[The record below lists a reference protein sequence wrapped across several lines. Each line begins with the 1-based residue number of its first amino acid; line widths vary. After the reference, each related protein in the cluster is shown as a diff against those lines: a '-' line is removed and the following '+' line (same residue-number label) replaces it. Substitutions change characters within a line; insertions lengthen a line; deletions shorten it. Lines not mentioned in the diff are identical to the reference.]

1 MNAYDRS
8 WICFAKIGAMGN
20 DNVANDVF
28 NRTSAEGEIIG
39 DGAYNLVMGLALC
52 WGFLVNWWMVKNI
65 PASVV
70 AGIDFRLFLVGYFAS
85 CFFGVYLFNSSKNAL
100 VSFIGYNFV
109 VAPFGFIINIVVARY
124 DAALVL
130 EAVRITG
137 TVTLGMMVL
146 GSVFPAFFKRIHTAL
161 TISLLLVIV
170 VELVDTFLLHKEHG
184 ITDYIVVVIFCGYV
198 GYDWGRANN
207 IPKTLDNAV
216 DSAAALY
223 MDIINLFLRILRIL
237 GRRRR

>member
-1 MNAYDRS
+1 ME
-8 WICFAKIGAMGN
+8 N

-28 NRTSAEGEIIG
+28 NRTETDGAVIS
-39 DGAYNLVMGLALC
+39 DGAYNLTMGLVLC
-52 WGFLVNWWMVKNI
+52 WGFAVNWWMVKNI
-65 PASVV
+65 PVSVV
-70 AGIDFRLFLVGYFAS
+70 GGIDIRLFLIGYFAS
-85 CFFGVYLFNSSKNAL
+85 CFFGIYLFNKSERPL

-109 VAPFGFIINIVVARY
+109 VVPFGFVVNLVVGRY
-124 DAALVL
+124 SAELVQ

-137 TVTLGMMVL
+137 IVTVAMMAL
-146 GSVFPAFFKRIHTAL
+146 GSAFPAFFKRIYGAL
-161 TISLLLVIV
+161 TVSLVAMII
-170 VELVDTFLLHKEHG
+170 VELVDTFVFHKEHG
-184 ITDYIVVVIFCGYV
+184 ATDWIVGVIFCGYV

-237 GRRRR
+237 GRRKR

>member
-1 MNAYDRS
+1 MA
-8 WICFAKIGAMGN
+8 N

-28 NRTSAEGEIIG
+28 SRTSVDGEILS
-39 DGAYNLVMGLALC
+39 DGLYNLTMGLVLC

-65 PASVV
+65 PAAVIT
-70 AGIDFRLFLVGYFAS
+70 GIDIRLFLLGYFAS
-85 CFFGVYLFNSSKNAL
+85 CFFGVYLFNKSVNPI

-109 VAPFGFIINIVVARY
+109 VVPFGFVINVVVARY
-124 DAALVL
+124 DASLVL
-130 EAVRITG
+130 EAMRITG

-146 GSVFPAFFKRIHTAL
+146 GSMFPAFFRRIHTAL
-161 TISLLLVIV
+161 TVSLLLVII
-170 VELVDTFLLHKEHG
+170 VELVDVFILHKQHG
-184 ITDYIVVVIFCGYV
+184 IIDYVVVVIFCGYV
-198 GYDWGRANN
+198 GYDWGRANA

-223 MDIINLFLRILRIL
+223 MDIINLFLRILKIL

>member
-1 MNAYDRS
+1 MA
-8 WICFAKIGAMGN
+8 N

-28 NRTSAEGEIIG
+28 NRTSTEGEIIS
-39 DGAYNLVMGLALC
+39 DGAYNLAMGLVLC

-65 PASVV
+65 PVSVIT
-70 AGIDFRLFLVGYFAS
+70 GIDIRLFLVGYFAS
-85 CFFGVYLFNSSKNAL
+85 CFLGVYLFNKSVNPL

-109 VAPFGFIINIVVARY
+109 VVPFGFVINVVVGRY
-124 DAALVL
+124 DTALVL
-130 EAVRITG
+130 EAMRITC
-137 TVTLGMMVL
+137 TVTLGMMAL
-146 GSVFPAFFKRIHTAL
+146 GSMFPAFFKKIYGAL
-161 TISLLLVIV
+161 TLALALVIL
-170 VELVDTFLLHKEHG
+170 VELVDIFFLHKNPG
-184 ITDYIVVVIFCGYV
+184 YIDWIVVLIFSGYV

-223 MDIINLFLRILRIL
+223 MDIINLFLRILKIL

>member
-1 MNAYDRS
+1 MA
-8 WICFAKIGAMGN
+8 N

-28 NRTSAEGEIIG
+28 NRTSTDGEIIS
-39 DGAYNLVMGLALC
+39 DGAYNLAMGLALC

-65 PASVV
+65 PA
-70 AGIDFRLFLVGYFAS
+70 ALITGIDFRLFLLGYFAS

-109 VAPFGFIINIVVARY
+109 VVPFGFVINVVVGRY

-146 GSVFPAFFKRIHTAL
+146 GSLFPAFFRRIHGAL
-161 TISLLLVIV
+161 TAALLLVII
-170 VELVDTFLLHKEHG
+170 VELVDVFLLHKQHG
-184 ITDYIVVVIFCGYV
+184 IIDYIVVLIFCGYV

-223 MDIINLFLRILRIL
+223 MDIINLFLRILKIL
-237 GRRRR
+237 GRRKR